1 MFGSR
6 KERVMQLEV
15 GSETYQ
21 FRLVPGPL
29 KRGRKRCGSLC
40 DHARRAILIS
50 DSVPVEVR
58 LEVAAL
64 AISAAWKHQTVRR
77 PPVEF
82 VGDVG

>member
-1 MFGSR
+1 MR
-6 KERVMQLEV
+6 LEV

-40 DHARRAILIS
+40 DHGRREILIS
-50 DSVPVEVR
+50 DAVPAEVR

-64 AISAAWKHQTVRR
+64 AISEAWKHQTIHR
-77 PPVEF
+77 PPVQF